1 MTSEVSVVD
10 DVTYEAPG
18 SIGELL
24 DILDGGKATIMAGA
38 TDIMPKVNDGVLRP
52 SRLVYIGKAGLDGI
66 RKEKGRLI
74 LGAATKLSDLLESEL
89 VNGYA
94 PLLAEAIANMAGV
107 SIRNIATI
115 GGNLCNASPAA
126 DTAVPLLVMDAKFVL
141 LSRKG
146 KRTVPADSFFT
157 GPGKTVLSAGEILSE
172 IILEIGPHRG
182 AVIKIGQ
189 RKAETLSVVSAAA
202 RVVVED
208 GKCAVARIAM
218 GSVAPRPLR
227 CYKAEELLAG
237 QPISGELCGRAAALA
252 GEYATPID
260 DGRAT
265 AWYRKRVAPVLV
277 ERVLRRSF
285 GLEEGND
292 REVSD

>member
-1 MTSEVSVVD
+1 MKEVSVVD
-10 DVTYEAPG
+10 DATYEAPE
-18 SIGELL
+18 SIGDLL
-24 DILDGGKATIMAGA
+24 DILDGGKVTIMAGA
-38 TDIMPKVNDGVLRP
+38 TDIMPKVNDGVLKP
-52 SRLVYIGKAGLDGI
+52 SRLVYIGNAGLGGI
-66 RKEKGRLI
+66 RKESGRLI
-74 LGAATKLSDLLESEL
+74 LGSATRLSDLLDSEL
-89 VNGYA
+89 VRECA
-94 PLLAEAIANMAGV
+94 PLLAEALANMAGV

-146 KRTVPADSFFT
+146 TRMIPADAFFT
-157 GPGKTVLSAGEILSE
+157 GPGKTVLSSGEILSE
-172 IILEIGPHRG
+172 IIMDIGTHRG
-182 AVIKIGQ
+182 AFIKIGQ

-208 GKCAVARIAM
+208 GKCMVARIAM
-218 GSVAPRPLR
+218 GSVAPRPVR

-237 QPISGELCGRAAALA
+237 KMISGELCRQAAALA

-265 AWYRKRVAPVLV
+265 AWYRRRVAPVLV

-285 GLEEGND
+285 GLEEGDD

>member
-1 MTSEVSVVD
+1 VD

-18 SIGELL
+18 SLGDLL
-24 DILDGGKATIMAGA
+24 DILDGGNVTIMAGA
-38 TDIMPKVNDGVLRP
+38 TDIMPKVNDGVLKP
-52 SRLVYIGKAGLDGI
+52 SRLVYIGNAGLGGI
-66 RKEKGRLI
+66 RKESGQLV

-89 VNGYA
+89 VRECA
-94 PLLAEAIANMAGV
+94 PLLAEALANMAGV

-146 KRTVPADSFFT
+146 KRTVPAEGFFT
-157 GPGKTVLSAGEILSE
+157 GPGRTVLSPGEILSE
-172 IILEIGPHRG
+172 IIMDIGPHRG
-182 AVIKIGQ
+182 AFIKIGQ

-202 RVVVED
+202 CVVVED

-218 GSVAPRPLR
+218 GSVAPRPVR

-237 QPISGELCGRAAALA
+237 QAITAKLCRQAAALA